1 MKHLNRLAV
10 LVLMLCWVG
19 LAQAAG
25 KEEVASLNMRD
36 VDIRTLVD
44 AVAEVTGR
52 NFLLD
57 PRVKGQVTLISAKP
71 MATDELY
78 EVFQA
83 VLQVHGFATVPDG
96 DVIKIVPDSSARQS
110 ALPFGST
117 GVGGDQ
123 LVTQVVAVEHVTA
136 TELVP
141 VLRPLIP
148 QQGHLAAYP
157 PSNVLII
164 SDRAANIGRLE
175 QIIRRI
181 DRADNSAIEVI
192 RLRNASA
199 NEVVRVLNSLLNANP
214 KVKNQPGKGVIVT
227 ADERTNSVFISGD
240 KSQRLR
246 LRGLIA
252 HLDTPL
258 EQEGNTQVIF
268 LKYAKAKDLAVLLQ
282 GMLSPPTSGKKDA
295 KSGALQLVQADEY
308 NNALLISAT
317 PDVVRELKA
326 VVRQLDIRRAQVL
339 VEAVIAEVSTDLSRQ
354 LGVQFAVG
362 DPDGKSPVAATNLG
376 SDTNSL
382 ASIAGAISE
391 GTFSIGSGGFF
402 GIANLDGSGVQWGV
416 LVSALA
422 GDAATN
428 ILSTPTLLATDNQE
442 AEIVVGQN
450 VPFITGSFTTTGDT
464 GSVNNPFQTIE
475 RQDVG
480 ITLKVKPQ
488 VNEGS
493 SIQLDIEQE
502 VSSLAASSVP
512 TADVVTKKRSIKTT
526 VTVEDGQIVV
536 LGGLIEDSYTDS
548 QQKVPV
554 LGDVPVLGSLFR
566 YDTSTKT
573 KQNLMV
579 FLRPVILNDPA
590 LASNFS
596 GQKYSLLR
604 SRQLESDSHGRG
616 LAVGEEARLPERL
629 EDTFDRPHPAPP
641 ATPEVEKPAAK
652 APVASA
658 PAVSRSPA
666 ADAESDDGLWA
677 Y

>member
-1 MKHLNRLAV
+1 MKRFSRRMALA
-10 LVLMLCWVG
+10 LLLCCVG
-19 LAQAAG
+19 LAQAAP
-25 KEEVASLNMRD
+25 KAEVASLNMRD

-44 AVAEVTGR
+44 AVAEVTGK

-83 VLQVHGFATVPDG
+83 VLQVHGFATVPAG

-110 ALPFGST
+110 ALPFDDAN
-117 GVGGDQ
+117 VGGDQ
-123 LVTQVVAVEHVTA
+123 LITQVIAVQHVTA

-164 SDRAANIGRLE
+164 SDRAANISRLE
-175 QIIRRI
+175 KIIHRI

-192 RLRNASA
+192 RLHNASA

-214 KVKNQPGKGVIVT
+214 KAKAQARTRNGVMVT

-240 KSQRLR
+240 KSERLR

-282 GMLSPPTSGKKDA
+282 SLLAPPASGKKDA
-295 KSGALQLVQADEY
+295 KAGGLQLVQADEY
-308 NNALLISAT
+308 NNALIISAS
-317 PDVVRELKA
+317 PAVVRELKA

-362 DPDGKSPVAATNLG
+362 DPDGNSPVAATNLG
-376 SDTNSL
+376 SGANSL
-382 ASIAGAISE
+382 SSIATSISE

-402 GIANLDGSGVQWGV
+402 GVANLDGSGVQWGV

-450 VPFITGSFTTTGDT
+450 VPFITGAFTTTGDT

-493 SIQLDIEQE
+493 SIQMEIEQE
-502 VSSLAASSVP
+502 VSSLAASSVA
-512 TADVVTKKRSIKTT
+512 ADVVTNKRSIKTT

-536 LGGLIEDSYTDS
+536 LGGLIEDSYNDS
-548 QQKVPV
+548 QQKVPL
-554 LGDVPVLGSLFR
+554 LGDVPLLGHLFR
-566 YDTSTKT
+566 YDTSTKV
-573 KQNLMV
+573 KKNLMV

-590 LASNFS
+590 LASAYS

-604 SRQLESDSHGRG
+604 SRQLESGSHGRG
-616 LAVGEEARLPERL
+616 LAEGNEARLPEKL
-629 EDTFDRPHPAPP
+629 ESAFDRIR
-641 ATPEVEKPAAK
+641 PAASPQV
-652 APVASA
+652 APDATESA
-658 PAVSRSPA
+658 KPSTEQPKPVTGDSS
-666 ADAESDDGLWA
+666 DDDDGLWA